1 MGNIFFTSLDVSI
14 ITKQIVFIFII
25 IALQFLIIAFNFIIL
40 LAFSIFLQ
48 FLSMIFMHI
57 FLLSFFLLVI
67 SKVLA
72 LSFLYFLII
81 FGILWETKIAIFC
94 HCSEKQIKFYKA
106 GVKMLAF

>member
-1 MGNIFFTSLDVSI
+1 MQAFYVCFMKAAVFEDQSLRHWGTYSLRLLMLPS
-14 ITKQIVFIFII
+14 KQIVFIFII

-81 FGILWETKIAIFC
+81 FGIL
-94 HCSEKQIKFYKA
+94 
-106 GVKMLAF
+106 